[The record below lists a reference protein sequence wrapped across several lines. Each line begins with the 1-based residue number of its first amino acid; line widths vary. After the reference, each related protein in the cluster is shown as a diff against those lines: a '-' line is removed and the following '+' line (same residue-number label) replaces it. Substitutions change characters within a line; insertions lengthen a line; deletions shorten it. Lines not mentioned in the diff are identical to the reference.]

1 MNIKDIAIAA
11 VIAVTLVGTIVIATD
26 SAFANEENQVTS
38 QDCGTE
44 FEPLNS
50 GCQNTASLIQ
60 GDEHAVSLASQQT
73 FEEEEKE
80 NTPALTDQQSI
91 TPSIVL
97 PH

>member
-1 MNIKDIAIAA
+1 MNNKDIVIAA
-11 VIAVTLVGTIVIATD
+11 VIAVTLVGTIAIATD

-38 QDCGTE
+38 QDCGNE
-44 FEPLNS
+44 SEPSNS

-73 FEEEEKE
+73 FEEEKE